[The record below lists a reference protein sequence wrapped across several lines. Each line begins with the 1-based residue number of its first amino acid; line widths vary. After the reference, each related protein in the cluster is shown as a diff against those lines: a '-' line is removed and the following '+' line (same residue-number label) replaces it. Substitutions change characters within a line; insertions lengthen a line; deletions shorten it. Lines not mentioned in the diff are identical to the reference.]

1 MSWGG
6 RPLVN
11 ILVPRVFL
19 AALTLLVISL
29 VIFFSVELLPGDTAE
44 AMLGHDATPESL
56 AALRQEMQLDRPA
69 YVRYGHWIGGL
80 LHGDLGKSLSSGRAV
95 SDLLSQRLPN
105 TFFLSGFAALLSI
118 PMSFALGLLT
128 AWYRDRP
135 ADRSVNFVALAA
147 SSLPEFFV
155 AYALILIF
163 SVHLGWA
170 PPVSIISPESS
181 LAERLYLTAL
191 PALTLTAATSAYML
205 RMTRAS
211 ILSLLSSPFIE
222 MARLKGVSSGRVIVG
237 HALPNALGPIANV
250 TALTL
255 AYLVVGVVVVE
266 TVFAYPGLGQLFVD
280 SVSKRDIPV
289 VQVVSMIFAST
300 YIILNLTAD
309 MVALVANPR
318 LMHPR

>member
-1 MSWGG
+1 MNWGG
-6 RPLVN
+6 RTLINV
-11 ILVPRVFL
+11 LAPRIVL
-19 AALTLLVISL
+19 AVLTLFIISL

-44 AMLGHDATPESL
+44 AMLGHDATVEAL
-56 AALRQEMQLDRPA
+56 ATLRRELQLDSPA
-69 YVRYGHWIGGL
+69 YVRYWRWIIDL

-95 SDLLSQRLPN
+95 SDLLAQRLPN
-105 TFFLSGFAALLSI
+105 TFFLAGFAALISVPLSFVLGVI
-118 PMSFALGLLT
+118 TAL
-128 AWYRDRP
+128 YRERAVDRG
-135 ADRSVNFVALAA
+135 VNFVALAA
-147 SSLPEFFV
+147 SSLPDFFV

-163 SVHLGWA
+163 SVHLGWV
-170 PPVSIISPESS
+170 PPISIISPESS
-181 LAERLYLTAL
+181 LAERLYLTGL
-191 PALTLTAATSAYML
+191 PALTLTFATSAYML

-211 ILSLLSSPFIE
+211 ILSLLSSPYIE

-255 AYLVVGVVVVE
+255 AYLVVSVVVVE

-289 VQVVSMIFAST
+289 VQVVAMVFAST
-300 YIILNLTAD
+300 YIVLNLVAD
-309 MVALVANPR
+309 MVALAANPR